1 MLNLK
6 TLKVISIQKN
16 KDIYHVVY
24 MKNELG
30 KHEMEVLKNGFISE
44 ENRKTLLLNYANF
57 LGYNID
63 NSKTTYQIFDILYKK
78 IYS

>member
-16 KDIYHVVY
+16 KDLYHLVY
-24 MKNELG
+24 IKNDLDDHG
-30 KHEMEVLKNGFISE
+30 VKVLKNGFISE

-57 LGYNID
+57 LGYDID
-63 NSKTTYQIFDILYKK
+63 SSKTTYQIFDILYKK
-78 IYS
+78 IYG

>member
-1 MLNLK
+1 MLDLK

-24 MKNELG
+24 MKNEVG
-30 KHEMEVLKNGFISE
+30 KHEMEVLKNGVIS
-44 ENRKTLLLNYANF
+44 KISIKLLLLNYADF
-57 LGYNID
+57 LECDID

-78 IYS
+78 IYE

>member
-1 MLNLK
+1 MLDLK

-30 KHEMEVLKNGFISE
+30 KHEMEVLKNGVVSKESI
-44 ENRKTLLLNYANF
+44 KPLLLNYANF
-57 LGYNID
+57 LECNID
-63 NSKTTYQIFDILYKK
+63 SSKTTYQIFDFLYKK
-78 IYS
+78 IYA